1 MPYNNPLHERL
12 VTQWASTGA
21 TLFPPRIGECA
32 DDVRREERLMLMGS
46 RRVPYALD
54 VLDPAS
60 IDAIHEATLEVLSE
74 TGALFEDEEV
84 LELLDSAGA
93 SVDDEHQVRV
103 PPSLVEQAIESAPSS
118 VSFFTRDGEEAM
130 RLEPGYVYFGTGS
143 DCPDV
148 LDPET
153 GVRRK
158 AVKRDIETFARLSD
172 ALPGIDFI
180 LSMGLAS
187 DVPSSTA
194 DVHHFHAMVCNTTK
208 PVLFT
213 AVRDE
218 NLPHILDLAAEIV
231 GSQDTLAERPFVG
244 LYAMPSPPLRHS
256 KVALRN
262 LVRCA
267 RRSIP
272 VVYASGTN
280 PGATGPMSIAG
291 STVSANC
298 DVLAGLVVH
307 QLASPGAPYVYGV
320 GVLPM
325 DMRSA
330 VSSYGAPEHHLGD
343 LVNGQVAQSYRLPT
357 WGFAAAGDS
366 KVLDLQ
372 AGLEY
377 CSSATM
383 GLLSQVNMLHDVGF
397 LDFGR
402 LASCESI
409 VFADEVI
416 AFCRSTLQPVAVD
429 RETLGVETI
438 KKVGPGGTF
447 LTEPY
452 TVEHFREFYDSSLID
467 RRRHEQWVAKGSK
480 TMMDRLHERARDL
493 LASHRPSALD
503 PTVVKHMD
511 SLIAELE
518 SAAP

>member
-1 MPYNNPLHERL
+1 MARENKLAPYRL
-12 VTQWASTGA
+12 G
-21 TLFPPRIGECA
+21 
-32 DDVRREERLMLMGS
+32 
-46 RRVPYALD
+46 
-54 VLDPAS
+54 VLDS
-60 IDAIHEATLEVLSE
+60 ESVGAIHEATLEVLAD
-74 TGALFEDEEV
+74 TGALFEDEEAI
-84 LELLDSAGA
+84 ELLASAGA
-93 SVDDEHQVRV
+93 IVGDGHRVKV
-103 PPSLVEQAIESAPSS
+103 PPSLVEQALESAPSS
-118 VSFFTRDGEEAM
+118 VSFFTREGEEAM
-130 RLEPGYVYFGTGS
+130 RLEPGHVYFGTGS

-172 ALPGIDFI
+172 ALPSIDFI

-187 DVPSSTA
+187 DVPSQTA
-194 DVHHFHAMVCNTTK
+194 DLHHFQAMVCNTTK

-218 NLPHILDLAAEIV
+218 SLPYILDLAAEIA
-231 GSQDTLAERPFVG
+231 GSQETLRESPFVG

-256 KVALRN
+256 RVALRN
-262 LVRCA
+262 LIRCA
-267 RRSIP
+267 RRSVP

-291 STVSANC
+291 SAVSANC
-298 DVLAGLVVH
+298 DVLAGLVIH
-307 QLASPGAPYVYGV
+307 QLANPGAPYVYGV

-343 LVNGQVAQSYRLPT
+343 LVNGQVAQSYGLPT
-357 WGFAAAGDS
+357 WGFAAASDS

-377 CSSATM
+377 CTSTMM

-409 VFADEVI
+409 LFAAEVI
-416 AFCRSTLQPVAVD
+416 AYCRGTLQPLSID
-429 RETLGVETI
+429 SETLGVETI
-438 KKVGPGGTF
+438 KQVGPGGTF

-452 TVEHFREFYDSSLID
+452 TVEHFREFYYSPLID
-467 RRRHEQWVAKGSK
+467 RRRHEQWVAKGSM
-480 TMMDRLHERARDL
+480 TMTDRLHARARDL
-493 LASHRPSALD
+493 LASHYSSALD
-503 PTVVKHMD
+503 PSIIRRMD
-511 SLIAELE
+511 RLIAELE
-518 SAAP
+518 SAAS

>member
-1 MPYNNPLHERL
+1 MVKHEK
-12 VTQWASTGA
+12 
-21 TLFPPRIGECA
+21 
-32 DDVRREERLMLMGS
+32 
-46 RRVPYALD
+46 RVPYRLG
-54 VLDPAS
+54 VLDSES
-60 IDAIHEATLEVLSE
+60 IGAMHEATLEVLAE
-74 TGALFEDEEV
+74 AGALFEDEEAV
-84 LELLDSAGA
+84 ELLACAGA
-93 SVDDEHQVRV
+93 TVDDQHRVRI
-103 PPSLVEQAIESAPSS
+103 PPSLVDQAIESAPSS
-118 VSFFTRDGEEAM
+118 VIFFTREGEEAM

-148 LDPET
+148 MDPET
-153 GVRRK
+153 GMRRR
-158 AVKRDIETFARLSD
+158 AAKRDIETLARLSD
-172 ALPGIDFI
+172 ALPNIDFI

-194 DVHHFHAMVCNTTK
+194 DLHHFQAMVCNTTK
-208 PVLFT
+208 PILFT

-218 NLPHILDLAAEIV
+218 NLPHITDMAAEIV
-231 GSQDTLAERPFVG
+231 GSQETLREHPFVG

-262 LVRCA
+262 LTRCA
-267 RRSIP
+267 RRSVP

-307 QLASPGAPYVYGV
+307 QLANPGAPYIYGV

-343 LVNGQVAQSYRLPT
+343 LVNGMVAQSYQLPT
-357 WGFAAAGDS
+357 WGFAAASDS

-377 CSSATM
+377 CTSTMM

-402 LASCESI
+402 VASCESI
-409 VFADEVI
+409 VFADEVV
-416 AFCRSTLQPVAVD
+416 AYSRSALQAVPVD
-429 RETLGVETI
+429 RETLSVETI
-438 KKVGPGGTF
+438 KQVGPGGSF
-447 LTEPY
+447 LTEAY
-452 TVEHFREFYDSSLID
+452 TVEHFRDFYDSSLID
-467 RRRHEQWVAKGSK
+467 RRRHEQWVGKGSK
-480 TMMDRLHERARDL
+480 TMSDRLHSRAQEL
-493 LASHRPSALD
+493 LASHQPNALD
-503 PTVVKHMD
+503 PSIIKNMD
-511 SLIAELE
+511 RLIGEQERADR
-518 SAAP
+518 

>member
-1 MPYNNPLHERL
+1 M
-12 VTQWASTGA
+12 A
-21 TLFPPRIGECA
+21 
-32 DDVRREERLMLMGS
+32 REEKLAPYRLG
-46 RRVPYALD
+46 
-54 VLDPAS
+54 VLDS
-60 IDAIHEATLEVLSE
+60 ESVDAIHQATLEVLAD
-74 TGALFEDEEV
+74 TGALFEDEEAI
-84 LELLDSAGA
+84 ELLASAGA
-93 SVDDEHQVRV
+93 IVGDGHRVRV
-103 PPSLVEQAIESAPSS
+103 PPSLVEQALESAPPS
-118 VSFFTRDGEEAM
+118 VSFFTREGEEAM
-130 RLEPGYVYFGTGS
+130 RLEPGCVYFGTGS

-153 GVRRK
+153 GARRK

-172 ALPGIDFI
+172 ALPSIDFI

-187 DVPSSTA
+187 DVPSQTA
-194 DVHHFHAMVCNTTK
+194 DLHHFQAMVCNTTK

-213 AVRDE
+213 AVRDDS
-218 NLPHILDLAAEIV
+218 LPHILDLAAEIA
-231 GSQDTLAERPFVG
+231 GSQETLTESPFVG

-262 LVRCA
+262 LIRCA
-267 RRSIP
+267 RRSVP

-291 STVSANC
+291 SAVSANC

-307 QLASPGAPYVYGV
+307 QLANPGAPYVYGV

-343 LVNGQVAQSYRLPT
+343 LVNGQVAQSYGLPT
-357 WGFAAAGDS
+357 WGFAAASDS

-377 CSSATM
+377 CTSTMM

-409 VFADEVI
+409 LFAAEVI
-416 AFCRSTLQPVAVD
+416 AFCRSTLQPLSVD

-438 KKVGPGGTF
+438 KQVGPGGTF

-452 TVEHFREFYDSSLID
+452 TVEHFREFYDSPLID
-467 RRRHEQWVAKGSK
+467 RRRHEQWVAKGSM
-480 TMMDRLHERARDL
+480 TMMDRLHARVL
-493 LASHRPSALD
+493 EILASHYPSPLD
-503 PTVVKHMD
+503 PSIVGQMD
-511 SLIAELE
+511 RLVAELE

>member
-1 MPYNNPLHERL
+1 MARENKLAPYRL
-12 VTQWASTGA
+12 G
-21 TLFPPRIGECA
+21 
-32 DDVRREERLMLMGS
+32 
-46 RRVPYALD
+46 
-54 VLDPAS
+54 VLDSES
-60 IDAIHEATLEVLSE
+60 IGAIHEATLDVLAE
-74 TGALFEDEEV
+74 TGALFEDEEAV
-84 LELLDSAGA
+84 ELLASAGA
-93 SVDDEHQVRV
+93 GVDDEHRVRI
-103 PPSLVEQAIESAPSS
+103 PRSLVEQAIESAPSS

-158 AVKRDIETFARLSD
+158 AVKRDIETFARLTD
-172 ALPGIDFI
+172 ALPSIDFI

-187 DVPSSTA
+187 DVPSRTA
-194 DVHHFHAMVCNTTK
+194 DLHHFQAMICNTTK

-218 NLPHILDLAAEIV
+218 NLPHILDLAAEIA
-231 GSQDTLAERPFVG
+231 GSMETLAERPFVG

-262 LVRCA
+262 LIRCA
-267 RRSIP
+267 RRSVP

-307 QLASPGAPYVYGV
+307 QLANPGAPYVYGV

-343 LVNGQVAQSYRLPT
+343 LVNGQVAQSYGLPT
-357 WGFAAAGDS
+357 WGFAAASDS

-377 CSSATM
+377 CTSTVM

-409 VFADEVI
+409 LFAAEVI
-416 AFCRSTLQPVAVD
+416 AFCRSTLQPLSVD

-438 KKVGPGGTF
+438 KQVGPGGTF

-452 TVEHFREFYDSSLID
+452 TVQHFREFYDSSLID

-493 LASHRPSALD
+493 LASHCPSALD
-503 PTVVKHMD
+503 PSLVKRMD
-511 SLIAELE
+511 RLIAELE